1 MKVYI
6 YFSSSPLLMSFEGS
20 RLRKNLKGMCESA
33 HVTWVDS
40 PFSSPD
46 VSHFIAPRDIKRLLK
61 AKEAGSKTVVS
72 AFYCEHDPEARMLF
86 VGEDGSKRLKKKA
99 AKFLNAAD
107 LVLIPAEK
115 AKEFCKENG
124 ITSRIEVLEPT
135 INSYLFSETEIEK
148 SAGLRYFGIRD
159 GEKVCVALGSF
170 SNKTSLA
177 KFFDLA
183 KRLPKM
189 RFFYFG
195 PRMHRVSPAYFFA
208 SLRAPK
214 NCQVQTLDSG
224 DLFRSLLTA
233 SLCYAIIDP
242 APDMTA
248 ALEAF
253 ACSSQVVVIGE
264 NAVSDLFAGLNP
276 CAEFKTV
283 GEAAAYIDAL
293 YNGKANESI
302 IAASRLARSFTTA
315 RQADKLIGYYKSL
328 FQKEN

>member
-61 AKEAGSKTVVS
+61 AKQAGSKTVVS

-107 LVLIPAEK
+107 LVLVPAEK
-115 AKEFCKENG
+115 AREFCKENG

-170 SNKTSLA
+170 SNKTSLD

-233 SLCYAIIDP
+233 SLCYAIVDP

-264 NAVSDLFAGLNP
+264 NAVSDLFADLNP

>member
-1 MKVYI
+1 
-6 YFSSSPLLMSFEGS
+6 MSFEGS

-107 LVLIPAEK
+107 LVLVPAEK
-115 AKEFCKENG
+115 AREFCKENG

-233 SLCYAIIDP
+233 SLCYAIVDP

-264 NAVSDLFAGLNP
+264 NAVSDLFADLNP

-283 GEAAAYIDAL
+283 EEAASYIDEL

>member
-99 AKFLNAAD
+99 VKFLNAAD
-107 LVLIPAEK
+107 LVLVPAEK
-115 AKEFCKENG
+115 AREFCKENG

-233 SLCYAIIDP
+233 SLCYAIVDP

-264 NAVSDLFAGLNP
+264 NAVSDLFADLNP

-302 IAASRLARSFTTA
+302 IAASRLARSFTIA
-315 RQADKLIGYYKSL
+315 RQADKLIGYYESL

>member
-86 VGEDGSKRLKKKA
+86 VSEDGSKRLKKKA
-99 AKFLNAAD
+99 TKFLNAAD
-107 LVLIPAEK
+107 LVLVPAEK

-208 SLRAPK
+208 SLGAPK

-233 SLCYAIIDP
+233 SLCYAIVDP

-264 NAVSDLFAGLNP
+264 NAVSDLFADLNP

>member
-1 MKVYI
+1 
-6 YFSSSPLLMSFEGS
+6 MSFEGS

>member
-1 MKVYI
+1 
-6 YFSSSPLLMSFEGS
+6 MSFEGS

-99 AKFLNAAD
+99 VKFLNAAD
-107 LVLIPAEK
+107 LVLVPAEK

-124 ITSRIEVLEPT
+124 ITSRVEVLEPT

-233 SLCYAIIDP
+233 SLCYAIVDP

-264 NAVSDLFAGLNP
+264 NAVSDLFADLNP

-283 GEAAAYIDAL
+283 EEAASYIEEL

>member
-1 MKVYI
+1 
-6 YFSSSPLLMSFEGS
+6 MSFEGS

-107 LVLIPAEK
+107 LVLVPAEK
-115 AKEFCKENG
+115 AREFCKENG

-170 SNKTSLA
+170 SNKTSLG

-195 PRMHRVSPAYFFA
+195 PRTHRVSPAYFFA

-233 SLCYAIIDP
+233 SLCYAIVDP

-264 NAVSDLFAGLNP
+264 NAVSDLFADLNP

-302 IAASRLARSFTTA
+302 IAASRLARSFTIA
-315 RQADKLIGYYKSL
+315 RQADKLIGYYESL

>member
-107 LVLIPAEK
+107 LVLVPAEK
-115 AKEFCKENG
+115 AREFCKENG

-148 SAGLRYFGIRD
+148 SAGLRYFGIRA

-170 SNKTSLA
+170 SNKTSLG

-233 SLCYAIIDP
+233 SLCYAIVDP

-264 NAVSDLFAGLNP
+264 NAVSDLFADLNP

>member
-99 AKFLNAAD
+99 VKFLNAAD
-107 LVLIPAEK
+107 LVLVPAEK
-115 AKEFCKENG
+115 AREFCKENG

-233 SLCYAIIDP
+233 SLCYAIVDP

-264 NAVSDLFAGLNP
+264 NAVSDLFADLNP